1 MFMEDKNKELR
12 TITQHRPNTIWGK
25 FSAQVHPGVLRLG
38 ANIVLFFGKFV
49 IVGDAGMDK

>member
-1 MFMEDKNKELR
+1 MEDKNKELR